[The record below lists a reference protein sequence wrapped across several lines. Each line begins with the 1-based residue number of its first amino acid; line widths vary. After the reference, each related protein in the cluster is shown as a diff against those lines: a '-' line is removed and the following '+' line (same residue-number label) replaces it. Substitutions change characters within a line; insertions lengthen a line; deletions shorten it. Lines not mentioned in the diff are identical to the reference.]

1 MKAET
6 RFIRQIQ
13 KMASDVEFQSKH
25 VRDGEKDFKRTRKLT
40 FSDVIMYTIGNTRS
54 PLELE
59 AQRFSKYLTADEISG
74 AALCKA
80 RQKIKYTAFEELFE
94 QTAASAPKD
103 KRFHG
108 YHLYAVDGM
117 KGELPKTPELSA
129 KYCETE
135 KCKTPVFHAVSTFD
149 ILNEMFIRSK
159 FHFGTADE
167 RELAGKMID
176 AVAQD
181 VYYKDEPQIWIFDRG
196 FPSLSLI
203 QKLLEHRL
211 YFVMRVSSSFLKEVN
226 TFRKSKYVDR
236 VIHIEYSE
244 RRATQNHVHSDGI
257 SQFDLRC
264 VRIKLPSGEDEILVT
279 NLDRKDFPKRD
290 IKEIYRL
297 RWGIETGFNYLK
309 NAVFVEEFVSKTEN
323 GLAQDYFVSL
333 LVYNF
338 ATCICGSMY
347 PNIPKKENTSTRSI
361 EELPPD

>member
-6 RFIRQIQ
+6 RFIQQVQ
-13 KMASDVEFQSKH
+13 KMANDVEFQNRHIKD
-25 VRDGEKDFKRTRKLT
+25 VKKDFKRTRKLT

-59 AQRFSKYLTADEISG
+59 AQRFSKHLKTDEISG

-80 RQKIKYTAFEELFE
+80 RQKIKDTAFAELFE
-94 QTAASAPKD
+94 QTAASAPRE

-117 KGELPKTPELSA
+117 KGELPKTPELCA
-129 KYCETE
+129 KYCESE
-135 KCKTPVFHAVSTFD
+135 SCRTPVFHAVSAFD
-149 ILNEMFIRSK
+149 VLNELFIHSE

-176 AVAQD
+176 VMAQEKS
-181 VYYKDEPQIWIFDRG
+181 YKDEPQIWIFDRG
-196 FPSLSLI
+196 FPSSHLI
-203 QKLLEHRL
+203 QKLLEHQMN
-211 YFVMRVSSSFLKEVN
+211 FVMRVSSSFLKEVN
-226 TFRKSKYVDR
+226 AFRKSKYVDR

-244 RRATQNHVHSDGI
+244 QRASQNHVHSNGI
-257 SQFDLRC
+257 LQFDLRC
-264 VRIKLPSGEDEILVT
+264 VRIKLSGGREEILVT
-279 NLDRKDFPKRD
+279 NLDRKMFPKRD

-309 NAVFVEEFVSKTEN
+309 NAVFVEEFASRTEN
-323 GLAQDYFVSL
+323 GLVQDYFVSL

-338 ATCICGSMY
+338 VTCICGSIY
-347 PNIPKKENTSTRSI
+347 PNIPKKENISTRSI
-361 EELPPD
+361 GELQPD

>member
-25 VRDGEKDFKRTRKLT
+25 IRDGEKRFQADKKTYVFRCYH
-40 FSDVIMYTIGNTRS
+40 VHNQGIQRS

-226 TFRKSKYVDR
+226 AFRK
-236 VIHIEYSE
+236 
-244 RRATQNHVHSDGI
+244 A
-257 SQFDLRC
+257 
-264 VRIKLPSGEDEILVT
+264 
-279 NLDRKDFPKRD
+279 
-290 IKEIYRL
+290 
-297 RWGIETGFNYLK
+297 
-309 NAVFVEEFVSKTEN
+309 
-323 GLAQDYFVSL
+323 
-333 LVYNF
+333 
-338 ATCICGSMY
+338 SM
-347 PNIPKKENTSTRSI
+347 STA
-361 EELPPD
+361 